1 MDTTDTQISDK
12 SRRKGKKVG
21 NIISSAVLTV
31 AVLFCFYV
39 LIQVSVKG
47 YVSVGGYSLFR
58 VVTGSME
65 PTISTGSL
73 IISKSEDITKIKE
86 GDIVCFRS
94 KDPALFGNIITHR
107 VVAVGYGDS
116 GTVLRT
122 QGDANITAD
131 TQLVDKGNFIGKTVW
146 YSSEGNFMAVLL
158 SVLTDKV
165 GFFTIIMIPVILIVT
180 LIINENIK
188 KIKKEV
194 SKVKEEADRQKT
206 EEQPLTEE
214 EIDKMKEQIRAELME
229 EMTQSAEETKADCTT
244 EYDKDKDG
252 DIL

>member
-1 MDTTDTQISDK
+1 MDKTETQTSDK
-12 SRRKGKKVG
+12 SRRKKVG
-21 NIISSAVLTV
+21 NIISSAVLT
-31 AVLFCFYV
+31 AAILFCFYV
-39 LIQVSVKG
+39 LVQVSVKG
-47 YVSVGGYSLFR
+47 YVSVGGFSLFR

-73 IISKSEDITKIKE
+73 IISKSGDITEIKE

-107 VVAVGYGDS
+107 VVAVGYGAS
-116 GTVLRT
+116 GVMLRT

-131 TQLVDKGNFIGKTVW
+131 TQLVDKENYIGKTVW

-194 SKVKEEADRQKT
+194 SKVKEEAEQQNS
-206 EEQPLTEE
+206 EEKPLTDD
-214 EIDKMKEQIRAELME
+214 EIEKMKEQIRAELME
-229 EMTQSAEETKADCTT
+229 EMTQSAEETEPDCTT

-252 DIL
+252 DVL

>member
-1 MDTTDTQISDK
+1 
-12 SRRKGKKVG
+12 
-21 NIISSAVLTV
+21 
-31 AVLFCFYV
+31 
-39 LIQVSVKG
+39 
-47 YVSVGGYSLFR
+47 
-58 VVTGSME
+58 
-65 PTISTGSL
+65 
-73 IISKSEDITKIKE
+73 
-86 GDIVCFRS
+86 
-94 KDPALFGNIITHR
+94 
-107 VVAVGYGDS
+107 
-116 GTVLRT
+116 
-122 QGDANITAD
+122 
-131 TQLVDKGNFIGKTVW
+131 
-146 YSSEGNFMAVLL
+146 MAVLL

-229 EMTQSAEETKADCTT
+229 EMTQSAEETTADCTT

>member
-1 MDTTDTQISDK
+1 MDKTETQTSDK
-12 SRRKGKKVG
+12 SRRKKAG
-21 NIISSAVLTV
+21 NIISSAVL
-31 AVLFCFYV
+31 AAAILFCFYV
-39 LIQVSVKG
+39 LVQVSVKG
-47 YVSVGGYSLFR
+47 YVSVGGFSLFR

-73 IISKSEDITKIKE
+73 IISKSEDINNIKE

-107 VVAVGYGDS
+107 VVAVGYGTS
-116 GTVLRT
+116 GIMLRT

-131 TQLVDKGNFIGKTVW
+131 TLLVDKENYIGKTVW

-194 SKVKEEADRQKT
+194 SKVKEEAEQQNS
-206 EEQPLTEE
+206 EEKPLTED
-214 EIDKMKEQIRAELME
+214 EIEKMKEQIRDELME
-229 EMTQSAEETKADCTT
+229 EMTQSAEETEPDCTT

-252 DIL
+252 DDL

>member
-1 MDTTDTQISDK
+1 MDKTETQTSDK
-12 SRRKGKKVG
+12 SRRKKVG
-21 NIISSAVLTV
+21 NIISSAVLT
-31 AVLFCFYV
+31 AAILFCFYV
-39 LIQVSVKG
+39 LVQVSVKG
-47 YVSVGGYSLFR
+47 YVSVGGFSLFR

-73 IISKSEDITKIKE
+73 IISKSEDITEIKE

-107 VVAVGYGDS
+107 VVAVGYGTS
-116 GTVLRT
+116 GVMLRT

-131 TQLVDKGNFIGKTVW
+131 TQLVDKENYIGKTVW

-194 SKVKEEADRQKT
+194 SKVKEEAEQQSS
-206 EEQPLTEE
+206 EEKPLTDD
-214 EIDKMKEQIRAELME
+214 EIEKMKEQIRAELME
-229 EMTQSAEETKADCTT
+229 EMTQSAEETEPDCTT

-252 DIL
+252 DVL